1 MNRLTTITLAVA
13 LVVALAA
20 MPLGAAGALANEQN
34 QGEDDES
41 IAPGEQLSGAVG
53 VQEAEIQGELTERTY
68 GIELANAQS
77 DDERAAVVEKQFA
90 DAEDR
95 FAAHEQRLEE
105 LESARDSG
113 EITEGQYRAE
123 VAKIAAETA
132 TVERLAG
139 DANATAG
146 ELDESVLEDRDI
158 NVSAIAELQTNAAEL
173 GGDEVAA
180 IAQSIAGDSVGQSP
194 VADRKPGA
202 PIDTPGVDR
211 DNDAPQQN
219 ETAPDRDADAG
230 SAGEDADETN
240 STDDAD
246 VADEPESGSDD
257 SETANETEQEET
269 DGDSGDE

>member
-1 MNRLTTITLAVA
+1 MNRLPTIVLAIA

-20 MPLGAAGALANEQN
+20 MPLGAAGALADGDEQT
-34 QGEDDES
+34 DETES
-41 IAPGEQLSGAVG
+41 VAPGEQLSGAVG

-77 DDERAAVVEKQFA
+77 DDERADVVEKQFA

-105 LESARDSG
+105 LEDARDSG

-123 VAKIAAETA
+123 VATIAAETA

-146 ELDESVLEDRDI
+146 ELNGSVLEDRGID
-158 NVSAIAELQTNAAEL
+158 VSAIEELQNNAAEL
-173 GGDEVAA
+173 SGGDVAA

-194 VADRKPGA
+194 VADREPGA
-202 PIDTPGVDR
+202 PIDTPGTDQSNDAAADR
-211 DNDAPQQN
+211 DGDTESADDDA
-219 ETAPDRDADAG
+219 EST
-230 SAGEDADETN
+230 DETE
-240 STDDAD
+240 SDSDDA
-246 VADEPESGSDD
+246 
-257 SETANETEQEET
+257 ETTNETEHEET
-269 DGDSGDE
+269 DRHSGGE